1 MDILN
6 KDKEQ
11 IRKEERERR
20 RLKILSAALD
30 VFIQKGY
37 AATTIND
44 IAHAVDMNNESVMH
58 YFESKEKIYEELV
71 RIGKNGIPSIIKNNE
86 EEPLQ
91 FFNTVT
97 EEMFRYIE
105 KYPFF
110 AKMFVFM
117 PQVYANDTASDT
129 VKKILSEGVEN
140 QLFSLFQEKIKHGQS
155 NGTIKEGDAN
165 ALINALFGAI
175 NGIAMQTAV
184 ANIPLPDS
192 KWIVDI
198 IKNHG

>member
-1 MDILN
+1 MFN
-6 KDKEQ
+6 EDKKQ

-30 VFIQKGY
+30 IFIQKGY
-37 AATTIND
+37 AAATIND
-44 IAHAVDMNNESVMH
+44 IAFAVNMNNESVMH

-71 RIGKNGIPSIIKNNE
+71 KFGKKGVPSIIKNNE

-91 FFNTVT
+91 FFNTVA

-129 VKKILSEGVEN
+129 VKKILSKGVEN
-140 QLFSLFQEKIKHGQS
+140 QLFSLFQEKIKHGQM

-165 ALINALFGAI
+165 ALITALFGAI
-175 NGIAMQTAV
+175 NGIAMQIAV